1 MKRWRLLITD
11 PGTPQSYDIMRALSD
26 QCERIIVT
34 VRGKGIVPGVFS
46 FSSLSRLTAKTYRIK
61 TGKSPACCV
70 STLNESACA
79 AEEKEYIDDILDICR
94 RERINLI
101 YPSGDEEVFILAKYK
116 KVFAKR
122 GVFIPVNDYPVL
134 KRMADKFT
142 IIQLARE
149 QGLAC
154 PGTFL
159 VEDAEMLGFPE
170 TGSADPVAV
179 VKPRFGSASRG
190 ICFLKNRR
198 DFDAW
203 REKHKARAHE
213 FVVQEYIPGD
223 TITYVRV
230 YMKPDATPFLG
241 SCAVCQRPEMA
252 IHQNYGL
259 LLIKKNLPAYFN
271 KIVSLF
277 ASEQFIGYGHVQLKV
292 DARDDLPKVMEVNVR
307 ISEGTWSEVRE
318 GVNGPLISLSLF
330 ENKAIALPVSSDK
343 AEVVFVWPVRDICIF
358 IFYLFLRVEAFFKE
372 KLLSGK
378 KTRKLPPVSA
388 MLKHYYDIYFSRRR
402 RVECDNYFKFF
413 LRDPLVSLAH
423 WSSFCSLLNKVSRKW
438 EH

>member
-11 PGTPQSYDIMRALSD
+11 PGTPQSYDIIRALFD

-34 VRGKGIVPGVFS
+34 VKGNGIVPGVFS
-46 FSSLSRLTAKTYRIK
+46 FSSHSRLIAKTYRIK
-61 TGKSPACCV
+61 TGKSPAGCV
-70 STLNESACA
+70 TTLNESSCVA
-79 AEEKEYIDDILDICR
+79 AEKEYIDDILNICR
-94 RERINLI
+94 RERVNLI

-116 KVFAKR
+116 KVFEEQ

-142 IIQLARE
+142 IIRLARE
-149 QGLAC
+149 QGLRC
-154 PGTFL
+154 PETFL
-159 VEDAEMLGFPE
+159 VEDADKLRFPE
-170 TGSADPVAV
+170 TGSTSPVAV
-179 VKPRFGSASRG
+179 VKPRFASASRG
-190 ICFLKNRR
+190 ICFIKDRG
-198 DFDAW
+198 DWEAW
-203 REKHKARAHE
+203 RQKNKARAHE

-223 TITYVRV
+223 TIAYARV
-230 YMKPDATPFLG
+230 YMRRDGTLFLG
-241 SCAVCQRPEMA
+241 SCAVCQRPEMT
-252 IHQNYGL
+252 IHQNFGL

-292 DARDDLPKVMEVNVR
+292 DARDGMHKVMEVNVR

-330 ENKAIALPVSSDK
+330 ENKAVALPVSTDK
-343 AEVVFVWPVRDICIF
+343 GEVVFVWPARDICIF
-358 IFYLFLRVEAFFKE
+358 IFYLFLRGEAFLKE

-423 WSSFCSLLNKVSRKW
+423 WASFCYLLNKVSRKW
-438 EH
+438 DH